1 MTDFLR
7 HQLEV
12 YFIENKAEADKIAD
26 QVLVNKR
33 SRERSERE
41 RINLK
46 KTLQSSNSMLDRVDK
61 FVDCRS
67 KDVEQREV
75 FIVEGDSALGS
86 CKLARNAEFQA
97 IIPVRGKIL
106 NCLKA
111 DYEKVF
117 KSEIITNLIKVLGCG
132 VEVKSKANKGPC
144 NLLTFRRCGGI
155 RSLSVPTRTWT
166 AFRSAP
172 LFLR

>member
-1 MTDFLR
+1 M
-7 HQLEV
+7 
-12 YFIENKAEADKIAD
+12 
-26 QVLVNKR
+26 LVNKR

-132 VEVKSKANKGPC
+132 VEVKSKAKRGLLP
-144 NLLTFRRCGGI
+144 LTFRRCGGI
-155 RSLSVPTRTWT
+155 RS
-166 AFRSAP
+166 
-172 LFLR
+172 

>member
-1 MTDFLR
+1 M
-7 HQLEV
+7 
-12 YFIENKAEADKIAD
+12 
-26 QVLVNKR
+26 LVNKR

-97 IIPVRGKIL
+97 IIPGKGQ
-106 NCLKA
+106 N
-111 DYEKVF
+111 F
-117 KSEIITNLIKVLGCG
+117 KLPEG
-132 VEVKSKANKGPC
+132 
-144 NLLTFRRCGGI
+144 
-155 RSLSVPTRTWT
+155 
-166 AFRSAP
+166 
-172 LFLR
+172 